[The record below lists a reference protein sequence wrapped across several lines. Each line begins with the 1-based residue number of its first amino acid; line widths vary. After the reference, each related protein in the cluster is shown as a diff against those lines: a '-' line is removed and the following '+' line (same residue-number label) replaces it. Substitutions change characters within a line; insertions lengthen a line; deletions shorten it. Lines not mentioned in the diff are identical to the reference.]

1 MRKILRLY
9 LAVIVVTALIFVP
22 ALPFLHLDDPSHW
35 GVLGFAA
42 TAALLLS
49 PSVDRWSRQRLH
61 AILTAFVIALPMI
74 YVANAIRWN
83 GGVTGLSVELVGLV
97 IWCGLAIAALGR
109 PVLLPIGIA
118 LHAVWDAAHFG
129 HVDYVPDWYIIACIA
144 ADLGLA
150 GYLLARFTLASGAG
164 PDAKDEISVSIDTHA
179 AARKA
184 SVVTDH
190 EAC

>member
-1 MRKILRLY
+1 MRKMLRLY
-9 LAVIVVTALIFVP
+9 LAVIAITALIFVP

-49 PSVDRWSRQRLH
+49 PSSDRWSRRQLN
-61 AILTAFVIALPMI
+61 AILTVFVIALPII
-74 YVANAIRWN
+74 YVANAIRWH
-83 GGVTGLSVELVGLV
+83 GGVAGLSVELVGLV
-97 IWCGLAIAALGR
+97 IWCGLAIAALRR
-109 PVLLPIGIA
+109 PILLPIGIA

-150 GYLLARFTLASGAG
+150 GYLFARFASTSGAD
-164 PDAKDEISVSIDTHA
+164 PDANVLVSTSIE
-179 AARKA
+179 
-184 SVVTDH
+184 TD
-190 EAC
+190 ATGA

>member
-1 MRKILRLY
+1 MRNILRLY
-9 LAVIVVTALIFVP
+9 LAVIAVTALIFVP

-42 TAALLLS
+42 TAFLLLS
-49 PSVDRWSRQRLH
+49 PASDYWPRPRLH
-61 AILTAFVIALPMI
+61 TILTVFVIALPVI
-74 YVANAIRWN
+74 YVANSLRWN
-83 GGVTGLSVELVGLV
+83 GGLTGLSVELAGLV
-97 IWCGLAIAALGR
+97 IWCSLAIAALRR

-118 LHAVWDAAHFG
+118 LHAIWDAAHFG

-150 GYLLARFTLASGAG
+150 GYLFARFSMTSTAYPNGNDLIQASLETSA
-164 PDAKDEISVSIDTHA
+164 PAP
-179 AARKA
+179 KA
-184 SVVTDH
+184 SVVPDR

>member
-49 PSVDRWSRQRLH
+49 PSADRWSRRRLH
-61 AILTAFVIALPMI
+61 VILTVFVIALPVI

-83 GGVTGLSVELVGLV
+83 GGMTGLTVELVGLV
-97 IWCGLAIAALGR
+97 IWCGLAIAALRR
-109 PVLLPIGIA
+109 PLLLPIGIA
-118 LHAVWDAAHFG
+118 LHAIWDAAHFG
-129 HVDYVPDWYIIACIA
+129 HVDYVPEWYIIACIA

-150 GYLLARFTLASGAG
+150 GYLFARFTLRGGAG
-164 PDAKDEISVSIDTHA
+164 SDASDENSTSVEPHA
-179 AARKA
+179 PARKA

-190 EAC
+190 ETC